1 MASLRALGLVLLA
14 APLSLQAAGPKV
26 SEFKLDNGL
35 KVLVQEDHRAPVA
48 VTQVWYKV
56 GSSYEHG
63 GITGISHMLEHMMF
77 KGTKKHPPGEFSRII
92 SANGGSENAFT
103 GEDYTAYFQTLEKS
117 RLPVSF
123 ELEAD
128 RMRNLRLLPDEFA
141 KEQQVVLEERR
152 LRTDDQPRAKLAE
165 QFDAVAY
172 SNSPYKNPV
181 IGWPDDVSRL
191 TVGDLDDWYQ
201 RWYAPN
207 NATLVVVGDVV
218 PEEVHKLAQKHFGA
232 LKPSKLPELKPQAEI
247 EQAGL
252 RRITVKAPAKLPF
265 VVIGY
270 KVPAL
275 NGAAEE
281 WEPYALEVA
290 AGVLDGGN
298 SARLESRLVRG
309 QQIAASV
316 GAGYDLYARLPS
328 LFMVEGTPVQGKTA
342 ADLEKALLEE
352 VRKLREEPI
361 AAEEMDRVK
370 AQVLAGK
377 VFERDSIFY
386 QAMQLGTVETVGLG
400 WQKVDEYVD
409 KINAVTPEQVRQVV
423 RKYLVEDRLS
433 IGYLDPQPIPEGQVA
448 PEDRAPMGGQ
458 HVR

>member
-1 MASLRALGLVLLA
+1 MALLRSLGCLLLA
-14 APLSLQAAGPKV
+14 APLSLQAAGPQV

-35 KVLVQEDHRAPVA
+35 KLLVQEDHRAPVA

-56 GSSYEHG
+56 GSSYEVG

-103 GEDYTAYFQTLEKS
+103 GDDYTAYFQTLEKS
-117 RLPVSF
+117 RLPISF

-128 RMRNLRLLPDEFA
+128 RMRNLRLLPEEFT

-152 LRTDDQPRAKLAE
+152 LRTDDQPHAKLVE
-165 QFDAVAY
+165 QFNAVAFT
-172 SNSPYKNPV
+172 NSPYRNPV

-191 TVGDLDDWYQ
+191 TVGDLATWYQ
-201 RWYAPN
+201 NWYAPN
-207 NATLVVVGDVV
+207 NATVVVVGDVK
-218 PEEVHKLAQKHFGA
+218 PEEVFKLAKQHFGP
-232 LKPSKLPELKPQAEI
+232 LKPGTLPTLKPQAEI
-247 EQAGL
+247 EQIGL
-252 RRITVKAPAKLPF
+252 RRITVKAPAKLPYI
-265 VVIGY
+265 VLGY
-270 KVPAL
+270 KTPVL
-275 NGAAEE
+275 KGAAEE

-290 AGVLDGGN
+290 AAVLDGGN

-316 GAGYDLYARLPS
+316 GAGYDLYARMPS
-328 LFMVEGTPVQGKTA
+328 LLMIEGTPVQGKTA

-352 VRKLREEPI
+352 VRLLRDELVTGEEL
-361 AAEEMDRVK
+361 DRVK
-370 AQVLAGK
+370 AQVLANK

-386 QAMQLGTVETVGLG
+386 QAMQLGTAETVGLG
-400 WQKVDEYVD
+400 WHKVDEFVD
-409 KINAVTPEQVRQVV
+409 KINAVTPQQVQQVAK
-423 RKYLVEDRLS
+423 KYLIEDRLS
-433 IGYLDPQPIPEGQVA
+433 IGFLDPQPIPEGQVA
-448 PEDRAPMGGQ
+448 PEDRAPAGGG

>member
-1 MASLRALGLVLLA
+1 MALSHRFGFLALA
-14 APLSLQAAGPKV
+14 APLLSQAAPPPT
-26 SEFKLDNGL
+26 SEFQLSNGL
-35 KVLVQEDHRAPVA
+35 KLLVREDHRAPV
-48 VTQVWYKV
+48 VVSQVWYKV
-56 GSSYEHG
+56 GSSYEYG

-117 RLPVSF
+117 RLAVSF

-152 LRTDDQPRAKLAE
+152 LRTDDQPHAKLSE

-191 TVGDLDDWYQ
+191 AVDDLADWYK

-207 NATLVVVGDVV
+207 NATLVVAGDVNPQDV
-218 PEEVHKLAQKHFGA
+218 LKLAQKYFGP
-232 LKPSKLPELKPQAEI
+232 LKPGRLPVLKPQGEI
-247 EQAGL
+247 EQTGI
-252 RRITVKAPAKLPF
+252 RRIVVKAPAKLPF
-265 VVIGY
+265 LSMGF
-270 KVPAL
+270 KVPVL
-275 NGAAEE
+275 NGAVEE
-281 WEPYALEVA
+281 WETYALEVA

-298 SARLESRLVRG
+298 GARLESRLVRG

-328 LFMVEGTPVQGKTA
+328 LFMLQGTPVQGKTP
-342 ADLEKALLEE
+342 ADLEQALLEQ
-352 VRKLREEPI
+352 VRLLRDEPV
-361 AAEEMDRVK
+361 AAEELDRVK
-370 AQVLAGK
+370 AQVLASK
-377 VFERDSIFY
+377 VYELDSMFY
-386 QAMQLGTVETVGLG
+386 QAMQLGQAETVGLG
-400 WQKVDEYVD
+400 WRKVDEYVE
-409 KINAVTPEQVRQVV
+409 KVNAVTPEQIRQVA
-423 RKYLVEDRLS
+423 RKYLVPDRLTV
-433 IGYLDPQPIPEGQVA
+433 GRLDPQPIPEGQTA